1 MSEPD
6 ELRNEASRVSGD
18 ERQSEPDELRNEAS
32 RVSGD
37 ER

>member
-1 MSEPD
+1 MSE
-6 ELRNEASRVSGD
+6 RVSGD